1 MLRYSKKAWNMFSI
15 HQRAYRLRERKS
27 GWRISAKQGPIKTLT
42 SILEVKT
49 FCDCSSFITVEKL
62 ATGSI
67 DLALSWEL

>member
-1 MLRYSKKAWNMFSI
+1 MLSSSNMFRS
-15 HQRAYRLRERKS
+15 HRKACMLRERKS
-27 GWRISAKQGPIKTLT
+27 GWRISANQGPIKTLT

>member
-1 MLRYSKKAWNMFSI
+1 MFSI
-15 HQRAYRLRERKS
+15 HQRAYRLHETKS
-27 GWRISAKQGPIKTLT
+27 EVRISANQGPIKTLT

-49 FCDCSSFITVEKL
+49 FRDCSSFITVEKL